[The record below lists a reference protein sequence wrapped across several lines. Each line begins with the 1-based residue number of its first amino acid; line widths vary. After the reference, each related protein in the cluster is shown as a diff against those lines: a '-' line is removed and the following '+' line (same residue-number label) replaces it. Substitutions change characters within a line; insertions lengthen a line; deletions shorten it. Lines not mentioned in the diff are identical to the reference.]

1 MNFFWLITW
10 IGLYVKSLTL
20 YETIDY
26 IWRNKIYVMKRV
38 FTFITA
44 STLSLGAMAQQ
55 ITTAPLIN
63 GDFEDWESAIAGNSQ
78 VGQEPVQWNS
88 FMSASGGLNGQ
99 ADRQVEPSPDRR
111 PGSIGTTSARIWSR
125 SILGVKANGNVT
137 TGRINMGSIS
147 ATDSDNHAYTMRSN
161 SLFNHPMTSRPDSV
175 VFWAKYNPTGNNG
188 SYKARMN
195 ATIHDDVDYKDP
207 EQSHQ
212 NGNRVAKATVNFTTT
227 NGQWRRFSV
236 PFDYN
241 FPSNDPR
248 YLLITFTTC
257 ETPGGCGASD
267 ELFVDDAELIYNK
280 KVFANNDAYTINA
293 GSSLFLT
300 GANGILA
307 NDAVNYGLLGTSFTI
322 VQNPASGQIIQTG
335 PEEIRYL
342 PANGWFGTDVFR
354 YRVNHGDDAS
364 VYGEGIVTVTVN
376 YVAPAEQI
384 DVVASDDVAII
395 YPGVVGIV
403 NVLANDFR
411 HEDNEFDLSSM
422 EIVVAPHHGTVEID
436 ETGNIVYQSATSFLG
451 SDSLQYRI
459 CDNQET
465 PSCDTAWLRISS
477 DFSSVDNTIFADLV
491 LFTNN
496 DQLFI
501 QGSNLEGASYAI
513 FTTTGALVQ
522 EGAVASA
529 VNFNVS
535 AGVYLVQITASN
547 GETRKRI
554 IKQ

>member
-1 MNFFWLITW
+1 
-10 IGLYVKSLTL
+10 
-20 YETIDY
+20 
-26 IWRNKIYVMKRV
+26 MKRV

-63 GDFEDWESAIAGNSQ
+63 GGFENWESAIAGNSQ

-88 FMSASGGLNGQ
+88 FMSASGSLVGQ
-99 ADRQVEPSPDRR
+99 ADVQVESSNDRR
-111 PGSIGTTSARIWSR
+111 PGSAGTKSLRVFSR
-125 SILGVKANGNVT
+125 SILSVKANGNVT
-137 TGRINMGSIS
+137 TGQINMGSIS
-147 ATDSDNHAYTMRSN
+147 ATSSDNHAKTVRSN
-161 SLFNHPMTSRPDSV
+161 SKHNHPMTSRPDSI

-188 SYKARMN
+188 SYRARMN
-195 ATIHDDVDYKDP
+195 AVIHDDVDYIDP

-227 NGQWRRFSV
+227 NGQWKRFSV
-236 PFDYN
+236 PFDYS
-241 FPSNDPR
+241 FASNDPR

-257 ETPGGCGASD
+257 ETAGGCGASD

-280 KVFANNDAYTINA
+280 QVFANNDAYTINA
-293 GSSLFLT
+293 GSPLLLT
-300 GANGILA
+300 DENGILA
-307 NDAVNYGLLGTSFTI
+307 NDAVNYGTLGTTFTI

-335 PEEIRYL
+335 TEYRYL
-342 PANGWFGTDVFR
+342 PAAGWFGTDVFR

-376 YVAPAEQI
+376 YVAPAEQT

-411 HEDNEFDLSSM
+411 HEDNEFDLTSM

-436 ETGNIVYQSATSFLG
+436 EDGNIVYQSATSFLG

-465 PSCDTAWLRISS
+465 PSCDAAWLRISS
-477 DFSSVDNTIFADLV
+477 DFSSVDNTIFEDLV

-522 EGAVASA
+522 EGVVASA